1 MLFLLFLL
9 CSAAMA
15 QEPTAIVYSTEPECV
30 SGTTEIWVNQVGDIQ
45 QSVGKLI
52 GGEAKDFT
60 VTDTLKVTGTLMI
73 GDETLQNYI
82 TTVCNCSRL

>member
-30 SGTTEIWVNQVGDIQ
+30 SGTTEIWVNQVSDIQ
-45 QSVGKLI
+45 QCVGKLI

-60 VTDTLKVTGTLMI
+60 VAGTLTI
-73 GDETLQNYI
+73 GNKTLEDYIKSVIDEHI
-82 TTVCNCSRL
+82 RL

>member
-52 GGEAKDFT
+52 GGEAKDF
-60 VTDTLKVTGTLMI
+60 KVTGTLTI
-73 GDETLQNYI
+73 GNKTLEEYIKSVIDEHN
-82 TTVCNCSRL
+82 RL

>member
-1 MLFLLFLL
+1 MFFLLFLF

-52 GGEAKDFT
+52 GGEAKDF
-60 VTDTLKVTGTLMI
+60 KVTGTLTI
-73 GDETLQNYI
+73 GNKTLEEYIKSVIDEHI
-82 TTVCNCSRL
+82 RL